1 MNFKILITYIKHLFN
16 IDIILYYQ
24 FFILDKKNRY
34 NTILLFV
41 YFL

>member
-1 MNFKILITYIKHLFN
+1 MNCKILITYIKHLFN

-24 FFILDKKNRY
+24 FFILYKKNRY